1 MCNDSV
7 EINPVFFHFADVQ
20 QLADAVSLFI
30 HGRQNRALWSAPS
43 PQVWTDRYNQITSK
57 NGKVYLIYL
66 INKKKSHQRRESLI
80 YISIY
85 INLLTKS
92 SMLSNTVLSL
102 IGELIYIYIYISI
115 YNNLL
120 TKWSMLTALSNWRGK

>member
-1 MCNDSV
+1 MAQIISYICIYTCIHSVAMQRNNIYRNDSLSKIRFFNWRFSIRIDNATCNDSV

-66 INKKKSHQRRESLI
+66 INKKVTSKTWKS
-80 YISIY
+80 
-85 INLLTKS
+85 
-92 SMLSNTVLSL
+92 
-102 IGELIYIYIYISI
+102 YIYKYIH
-115 YNNLL
+115 
-120 TKWSMLTALSNWRGK
+120 